1 MRERLYRDPT
11 GLFVHDV
18 ILETCRRRSEHT
30 ALVDYS
36 TAEPRRFTYGEY
48 GALVEQAARS
58 LVAAGVRPG
67 DIVAIYLFNCW
78 EFCVTYH
85 AATLAGA
92 IPTPLNPSYRER
104 EVRYQLENS
113 GAAVLVTDAAQ
124 IHGMNLDGLPS
135 LRHVYSIRTEG
146 EGTRPFADLLKA
158 SSASFPSPAES
169 PQRTLAAL

>member
-48 GALVEQAARS
+48 GALVEQAARG

-78 EFCVTYH
+78 EFFVTYH

-104 EVRYQLENS
+104 EVGPHLGTP
-113 GAAVLVTDAAQ
+113 GAAVLITDAGQ
-124 IHGMNLDGLPS
+124 ISGMNLEGLPK
-135 LRHVYSIRTEG
+135 LRRVYSTRT
-146 EGTRPFADLLKA
+146 
-158 SSASFPSPAES
+158 
-169 PQRTLAAL
+169 